1 MGIFA
6 TTSLWIYVYN
16 GGGGGG
22 GIQLGAGVVQQAS
35 EAITDAYFQGGEL
48 GSTPPSY
55 YNGGN
60 GYYYIT
66 ISQFDQ
72 NFQVSASGFNTLSS
86 NASGYS
92 SMSIALT
99 PTGGK

>member
-6 TTSLWIYVYN
+6 THSLWIYVYN

-22 GIQLGAGVVQQAS
+22 IDSGGGVVQQAS
-35 EAITDAYFQGGEL
+35 EAITDAVFSGTLDE
-48 GSTPPSY
+48 SNPVSY
-55 YNGGN
+55 YSYGN
-60 GYYYIT
+60 GYYHVT
-66 ISQFDQ
+66 ISEFDQ
-72 NFQVSASGFNTLSS
+72 NFQVSASGYNTLSS

>member
-1 MGIFA
+1 MAIFA
-6 TTSLWIYVYN
+6 TTSLWISVYN
-16 GGGGGG
+16 GGGGG
-22 GIQLGAGVVQQAS
+22 GIQLGGGVVQQAS

-48 GSTPPSY
+48 GSTPLSFY
-55 YNGGN
+55 YGGN
-60 GYYYIT
+60 GYYHVT

-72 NFQVSASGFNTLSS
+72 NFQVSASGYNTLST

-92 SMSIALT
+92 SMSIGLT